1 MKILGNI
8 KGNEVVLNKLDSYNA
23 LTLKDRI
30 PSPSNGEIGSIQL
43 GRRVDDYKSGD
54 ILLTD
59 GEGWKKLQSPELS
72 VGAVSR
78 IVRQR
83 VGTDVQIRWMDP
95 IDTDKFVWKHTRLLR
110 KYGEYPTSPKD
121 GVVVT
126 DSYTRNY
133 FARNRVY
140 DILPTGTEGGW
151 KYRFFTFSED
161 EVPYTSDD
169 CCFEPIEFSID
180 RIPTIVR
187 EGNAPFVFAL
197 GDIISFTM
205 TNYDNREYDV
215 SFEVAGFNN
224 VTPEDLELKNTVT
237 FVATDVFEDEN
248 HKISLSRFDDP
259 WDMYFLTTDVFVTDR
274 TKVYYKKTV
283 MGNFVQATDLRVGQ
297 RLPVGVYYELNTN
310 QDRISNGGN
319 RWSAST
325 LRQWLNSTDANDHWS
340 TTPATGGSAYSFAPP
355 LTMFP
360 DEIVSII
367 SPVRNITA
375 KATVDGPGYD
385 MSVDKIYV
393 PSLTEVFDTTHGI
406 YIYKVTTDKSPKLT
420 YEITTDKTRVIGKTY
435 YITVGGAFVIA
446 QENSFNPDGSFKS
459 DVTYYEGHVYYYLL
473 YNGAYRLAREDE
485 YTEEHEFRDDLVYY
499 ELDIDMQEENKY
511 LPKFGDT
518 ELDSKKKS
526 SSWWLRSAERTT
538 NSTMYYVD
546 EHGEFQSNETRPT
559 DDKHGLVIAF
569 SVA

>member
-43 GRRVDDYKSGD
+43 GRHVDDYKSGD

-140 DILPTGTEGGW
+140 DILPTGTEDGW

-161 EVPYTSDD
+161 GVPYTSDE
-169 CCFEPIEFSID
+169 CSFEPIEFSID
-180 RIPTIVR
+180 RIPAIVR

-197 GDIISFTM
+197 GDIISFKM
-205 TNYDNREYDV
+205 TNHDSHEYDV
-215 SFEVAGFNN
+215 NFEVAGFNN
-224 VTPEDLELKNTVT
+224 VAPGDIELKNTVT
-237 FVATDVFEDEN
+237 FVATDVFVDEN
-248 HKISLSRFDDP
+248 KKISLSRFDDP
-259 WDMYFLTTDVFVTDR
+259 WSMYFLTSDVFVTDR
-274 TKVYYKKTV
+274 TKVYYRKTTV
-283 MGNFVQATDLRVGQ
+283 GNFVQVTDLRVGQ

-319 RWSAST
+319 RWSVSA
-325 LRQWLNSTDANDHWS
+325 LRQWLNSTDVADRWS
-340 TTPATGGSAYSFAPP
+340 TTPATGEYVYTFSPP

-360 DEIVSII
+360 EEIRSIVS
-367 SPVRNITA
+367 SVRNITA

-385 MSVDKIYV
+385 MSVDKIYI
-393 PSLTEVFDTTHGI
+393 PSRTEVFGTTQAI
-406 YIYKVTTDKSPKLT
+406 ISYSVTTDKTPKLT
-420 YEITTDKTRVIGKTY
+420 YSITKDKVRVPDKVY
-435 YITVGGAFVIA
+435 YISVGGEFVIA
-446 QENSFNPDGSFKS
+446 QENSFNPDGSFKT
-459 DVTYYEGHVYYYLL
+459 DVTYYEGLILYYLL
-473 YNGAYRLAREDE
+473 DNGEYRLAREDE
-485 YTEEHEFRDDLVYY
+485 YTTDHEFKDDLVYY
-499 ELDIDMQEENKY
+499 NINIDMPEENKY

-518 ELDSKKKS
+518 ELESKKKS

-538 NSTMYYVD
+538 SSSMHYVD
-546 EHGEFQSNETRPT
+546 EHGELKDDEDHPT
-559 DDKHGLVIAF
+559 ESKHGLVIAF